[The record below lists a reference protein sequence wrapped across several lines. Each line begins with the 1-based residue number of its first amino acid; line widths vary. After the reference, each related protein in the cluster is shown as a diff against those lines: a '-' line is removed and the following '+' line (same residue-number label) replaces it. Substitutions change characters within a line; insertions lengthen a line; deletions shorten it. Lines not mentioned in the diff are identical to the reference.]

1 MKLDEIVSIKYVGK
15 RKTIDIEV
23 DGDHMFFCNGILTH
37 NSAAGNSDDV
47 TEENVQGGIAKIQ
60 AADNVLALIPNS
72 QERDIG
78 RLSMKLLKTRDS
90 GGVGSVITFNTDW
103 STLSFNP
110 MMNEKKFDKK
120 GLGTPNLR
128 KTNNSEDKD
137 DSDKEKPKGGDTAA
151 LRKTG
156 RINKKRAL
164 GKNIKLV

>member
-1 MKLDEIVSIKYVGK
+1 MILDTIVSIKKVGK
-15 RKTIDIEV
+15 RKTIDIKV
-23 DGDHMFFCNGILTH
+23 DGDHLFFCNGILTH
-37 NSAAGNSDDV
+37 NSAAGNSEDV

-90 GGVGSVITFNTDW
+90 GGVGSVITFKTDW

-110 MMNEKKFDKK
+110 VMNEKKFDKK
-120 GLGTPNLR
+120 GLEKPNLR
-128 KTNNSEDKD
+128 KTNNSEDID
-137 DSDKEKPKGGDTAA
+137 DSDKEKPKGVGTTA

-156 RINKKRAL
+156 RINKKRTL
-164 GKNIKLV
+164 